1 MSSLEETLL
10 AQAQR
15 QFDQQVANLESLR
28 NRAVSVLGIG
38 GVVAG
43 LFVGRLDARLNGYS
57 WAALALFLLTVLC
70 AVFVVVPR
78 GGPVL
83 SEDLRSAFD
92 WYQTYGRA
100 PQATEAYLIGTATNL
115 NRDNVLNRRTLRAVT
130 TVFATECVLLGVQ
143 MLLWVLGATLH

>member
-15 QFDQQVANLESLR
+15 QFDQHVANLESLR

-43 LFVGRLDARLNGYS
+43 LFVGRLDASLNGYS
-57 WAALALFLLTVLC
+57 WAALALFLVTVLC

-83 SEDLRSAFD
+83 SEDLRSSFD
-92 WYQTYGRA
+92 WYRAYGSQPRA
-100 PQATEAYLIGTATNL
+100 VDVYLVGIAANL
-115 NRDNVLNRRTLRAVT
+115 NRDNALNRRTLRAVT
-130 TVFATECVLLGVQ
+130 VVFAAECTLLGVQ